1 MNMICSFQAIGG
13 NIMTASPISDL
24 NPVLMAARCPL
35 TLAAAGG
42 IPAVWKLLMLAQQCW
57 SLMGCQFLSYE
68 ETRGFASPPLDGM
81 PILCRVPQGGIVRG
95 GLKVST
101 TPSFSPPPP
110 PTLHSFKPCK
120 LLFFILISSYLGSMN
135 LISGFLHHRKKKKSE
150 TGWEFLYWLQKNN
163 FASKWNI
170 GWYFYSIH
178 RKGATCISLLVHLFL
193 IVWFLFYI
201 CLFIL

>member
-1 MNMICSFQAIGG
+1 
-13 NIMTASPISDL
+13 MTASPISDL

-101 TPSFSPPPP
+101 TPSFSLPPPP
-110 PTLHSFKPCK
+110 PHCIHL
-120 LLFFILISSYLGSMN
+120 N
-135 LISGFLHHRKKKKSE
+135 LVSCYFLS
-150 TGWEFLYWLQKNN
+150 
-163 FASKWNI
+163 
-170 GWYFYSIH
+170 
-178 RKGATCISLLVHLFL
+178 
-193 IVWFLFYI
+193 
-201 CLFIL
+201 

>member
-57 SLMGCQFLSYE
+57 SLMGYQFLSYE

-81 PILCRVPQGGIVRG
+81 PILCRVPQGRIVRG
-95 GLKVST
+95 GLKGST
-101 TPSFSPPPP
+101 TPSFSLSPPP

-150 TGWEFLYWLQKNN
+150 TG
-163 FASKWNI
+163 
-170 GWYFYSIH
+170 
-178 RKGATCISLLVHLFL
+178 
-193 IVWFLFYI
+193 
-201 CLFIL
+201 

>member
-1 MNMICSFQAIGG
+1 
-13 NIMTASPISDL
+13 MTASPISDL

-101 TPSFSPPPP
+101 TPSFSLFPPPP
-110 PTLHSFKPCK
+110 PHCIHL
-120 LLFFILISSYLGSMN
+120 N
-135 LISGFLHHRKKKKSE
+135 LVSCYFLS
-150 TGWEFLYWLQKNN
+150 
-163 FASKWNI
+163 
-170 GWYFYSIH
+170 
-178 RKGATCISLLVHLFL
+178 
-193 IVWFLFYI
+193 
-201 CLFIL
+201 